1 MLILRCNY
9 TTSLISRSDSESN
22 FKIYSEIFYIFNR
35 LKDTLSITPR
45 NYQPYGLFQLLEKFK
60 TLNNGVGAR
69 LKCKSYENGNLR
81 GLQTSEEEQ
90 KLGTSLRKAILSN
103 LSQF

>member
-69 LKCKSYENGNLR
+69 LKCKSYENGNLS
-81 GLQTSEEEQ
+81 GLQTPEEEQ